1 MLVLRGGRVLDPA
14 QGLDETADVVIEG
27 GRITRIDRDAGAAL
41 TGPTIRSLE
50 LSGKWVCPCLRPPQY
65 DD

>member
-27 GRITRIDRDAGAAL
+27 GRITRVGRDAGAGVSGAHV
-41 TGPTIRSLE
+41 RSIDV
-50 LSGKWVCPCLRPPQY
+50 SGKWISAS
-65 DD
+65 